1 MIIRLAVI
9 ILIGST
15 LSACTSFLDK
25 IRYTDKYPRQFDE
38 KNNTVIIHTHF
49 DRDLNL
55 LKPSQP
61 FLTFQVSGGTWVRP
75 GRGGTLG
82 IDIAEKDGA
91 MTLFTPAG
99 HRVRFRWH
107 WLGSQ
112 IYARYKNK
120 MPDTYVWMSGR
131 PTVETGK
138 KPAIRS
144 HVIWER
150 HRFLTKK
157 QIYCNDYIYALND
170 EPKWDA
176 SNPKKQNMPFRYEI
190 LCPFRTDRF
199 HPEVTELMGREI
211 ETTGLFA
218 MFTYLPASGHN
229 QEELD
234 ASVDQAIA
242 EVEVYLLPILDT
254 LTLPSYMYQFKPT
267 QSQEK

>member
-1 MIIRLAVI
+1 MIIRLAAI

-15 LSACTSFLDK
+15 LSAYTSFLDK

-61 FLTFQVSGGTWVRP
+61 FLTFQVPGGTWVRP
-75 GRGGTLG
+75 GRGGALG

-112 IYARYKNK
+112 IYAKYENK
-120 MPDTYVWMSGR
+120 MLDTYVWMSGK
-131 PTVETGK
+131 PAVETGK

-150 HRFLTKK
+150 HRFLTKNK
-157 QIYCNDYIYALND
+157 FIATTIYMHSTTSRNGMYLILRNKTCPLGTKSFAHFAQIASIPRLLN
-170 EPKWDA
+170 
-176 SNPKKQNMPFRYEI
+176 
-190 LCPFRTDRF
+190 
-199 HPEVTELMGREI
+199 
-211 ETTGLFA
+211 
-218 MFTYLPASGHN
+218 
-229 QEELD
+229 
-234 ASVDQAIA
+234 
-242 EVEVYLLPILDT
+242 
-254 LTLPSYMYQFKPT
+254 
-267 QSQEK
+267 